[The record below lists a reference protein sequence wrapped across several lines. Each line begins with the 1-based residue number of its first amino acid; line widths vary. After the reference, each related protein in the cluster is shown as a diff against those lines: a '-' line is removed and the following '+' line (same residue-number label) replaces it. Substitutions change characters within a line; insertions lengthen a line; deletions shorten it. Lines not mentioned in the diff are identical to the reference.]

1 MRPCATHEATEPD
14 RAHAARTFDESRS
27 AGPDLN
33 LAACGWRL
41 KCGPNVRLAK
51 KPLTLRTGGFIVV
64 YYTTFYLSV
73 SCLSVCDIVCLYLIA
88 LYSRRS
94 QNVSL
99 HWSQRAAHQKV
110 CPMKTREAGKRR
122 AGKIAQ
128 DPLGQCGSAGKGLP
142 PLKGYDV
149 VSGASLRSPLACLI
163 GTRQKSRA
171 PGAWALCGPCLL
183 LPAQR
188 AASEL

>member
-1 MRPCATHEATEPD
+1 
-14 RAHAARTFDESRS
+14 
-27 AGPDLN
+27 
-33 LAACGWRL
+33 
-41 KCGPNVRLAK
+41 
-51 KPLTLRTGGFIVV
+51 
-64 YYTTFYLSV
+64 
-73 SCLSVCDIVCLYLIA
+73 
-88 LYSRRS
+88 
-94 QNVSL
+94 
-99 HWSQRAAHQKV
+99 
-110 CPMKTREAGKRR
+110 MKTREAGKRR

-171 PGAWALCGPCLL
+171 PGAWALPAAASLM
-183 LPAQR
+183 PAQR